1 MIILS
6 KGLIKIDWNK
16 AEEYANEDIS
26 YFLFLEGKSIEAICK
41 IRNLDKVVVQEH
53 LIKGKIKYRFLV
65 KSKDEKELFNI
76 IQNVGKLDKINL
88 LNSIDEANQKALLCF
103 IRNNYTDMHSK
114 DKECA
119 VWIIGELKDKEY
131 SDILLKALVHK
142 HVNIRRMAVSAMGKM
157 EYTAF
162 EGPLIRTLDDENPQ
176 VVQYAIKA
184 LAKLKSKN
192 ALKKVENIY
201 NLSDK
206 PYIQKTAKEF
216 IDLFED

>member
-1 MIILS
+1 VINLC

-16 AEEYANEDIS
+16 AEKYADEDIS
-26 YFLFLEGKSIEAICK
+26 YFLFLEGKSIDAICR
-41 IRNLDKVVVQEH
+41 IRSLEKAVVQEH

-76 IQNVGKLDKINL
+76 ICNTGKQDKINL
-88 LNSIDEANQKALLCF
+88 LNSIDEINKKALLSF
-103 IRNNYTDMHSK
+103 IREHYTDMHSK

-119 VWIIGELKDKEY
+119 VWIIGELKDIGF
-131 SDILLKALVHK
+131 SDILLKAIVHK

-162 EGPLIRTLDDENPQ
+162 EYPLIRTLDDENPQ

-192 ALKKVENIY
+192 ALKKIENIY
-201 NLSDK
+201 SLSDK
-206 PYIQKTAKEF
+206 PYVKNTAKEF
-216 IDLFED
+216 INLFVN